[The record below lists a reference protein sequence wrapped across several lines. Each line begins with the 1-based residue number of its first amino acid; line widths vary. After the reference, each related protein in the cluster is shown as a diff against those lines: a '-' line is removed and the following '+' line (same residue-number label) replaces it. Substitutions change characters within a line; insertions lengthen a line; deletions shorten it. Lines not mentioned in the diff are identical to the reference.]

1 MKKVVEE
8 AEEGRNPTGRRR
20 DANRAEAREE
30 YELERMLSCCNGDCR
45 RRAKL
50 DVSSRKPLANLHRAI
65 ALGAM
70 PRIGRVFGAGDVL
83 FSLQLLLLLLLL
95 SRTEKVKAKR

>member
-1 MKKVVEE
+1 
-8 AEEGRNPTGRRR
+8 
-20 DANRAEAREE
+20 
-30 YELERMLSCCNGDCR
+30 
-45 RRAKL
+45 L

-83 FSLQLLLLLLLL
+83 FGLQLLLLLLLL
-95 SRTEKVKAKR
+95 LGRAEKVKAKRSESGTPPVGQEAEVPSLAPTCVPCG